1 MIVDIVKVDI
11 DNENCKPCYYIAEM
25 KKKNHYLSFIR
36 PRILY
41 TSSLDSLNN
50 LVSHFNRE
58 RFLAKK
64 NVSSCYEET
73 ERHFTIYS

>member
-1 MIVDIVKVDI
+1 
-11 DNENCKPCYYIAEM
+11 M
-25 KKKNHYLSFIR
+25 KTVSRVTTLLRWKKNHYLSFIR

-41 TSSLDSLNN
+41 ASSLDSLNN

-73 ERHFTIYS
+73 ERHFTTDVVNF

>member
-1 MIVDIVKVDI
+1 
-11 DNENCKPCYYIAEM
+11 M
-25 KKKNHYLSFIR
+25 KTVSRVTTLLRWKKNHYLSFIR

-41 TSSLDSLNN
+41 ASSLDSLNN

-64 NVSSCYEET
+64 KMFPVAMKKLKD
-73 ERHFTIYS
+73 ILLLM